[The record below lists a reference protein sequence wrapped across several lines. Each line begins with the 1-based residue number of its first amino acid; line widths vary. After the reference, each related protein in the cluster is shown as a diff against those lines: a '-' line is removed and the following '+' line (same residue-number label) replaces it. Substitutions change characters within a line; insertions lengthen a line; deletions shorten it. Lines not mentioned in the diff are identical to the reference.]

1 MVKQAKAPEA
11 AEGPRVVNLG
21 DSITDG
27 QTYALLVEQALR
39 EAGKVPP
46 HFYAGGIGGD
56 TSAGML
62 ARLDRDVFAFKPQM
76 VMLMTGINDLAGGVT
91 PAQFRTNLC
100 AIADRTQAAGAT
112 LMLLTTSNLR
122 TRRADDAM
130 AALNAVIR
138 EIAAERTLPLA
149 EVFALMNEAR
159 NGRGED
165 LWEADGAHLNL
176 QGFRYI
182 ARAVLDA
189 LGHPDVPVPTVQKV
203 DVLPGVIPEW
213 RVRPLAE
220 KETLDTNTVAAL
232 RPDHAWTTVRVPEAL
247 PGANW
252 WEDQERR
259 RGVVVGL
266 KRDLGPAPGYVAV
279 ATVRAPREQIRYVNV
294 GGETGKVW
302 VNGQLV
308 FGKGEP
314 PKGWHPGGY
323 RLPVP
328 FQKGENRIVV
338 STGSR
343 FFLSVTEDDQ
353 W

>member
-1 MVKQAKAPEA
+1 
-11 AEGPRVVNLG
+11 
-21 DSITDG
+21 
-27 QTYALLVEQALR
+27 
-39 EAGKVPP
+39 
-46 HFYAGGIGGD
+46 
-56 TSAGML
+56 
-62 ARLDRDVFAFKPQM
+62 
-76 VMLMTGINDLAGGVT
+76 
-91 PAQFRTNLC
+91 
-100 AIADRTQAAGAT
+100 
-112 LMLLTTSNLR
+112 
-122 TRRADDAM
+122 
-130 AALNAVIR
+130 
-138 EIAAERTLPLA
+138 
-149 EVFALMNEAR
+149 
-159 NGRGED
+159 
-165 LWEADGAHLNL
+165 
-176 QGFRYI
+176 
-182 ARAVLDA
+182 
-189 LGHPDVPVPTVQKV
+189 
-203 DVLPGVIPEW
+203 
-213 RVRPLAE
+213 
-220 KETLDTNTVAAL
+220 
-232 RPDHAWTTVRVPEAL
+232 VRVPEAL
-247 PGANW
+247 PGSNW